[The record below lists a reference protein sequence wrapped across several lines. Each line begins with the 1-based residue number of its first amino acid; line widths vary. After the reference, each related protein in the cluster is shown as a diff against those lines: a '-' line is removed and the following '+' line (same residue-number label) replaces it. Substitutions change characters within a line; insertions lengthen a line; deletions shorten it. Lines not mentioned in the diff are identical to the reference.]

1 MSSSYKEIIYEVEDP
16 VAVIRLNRPDRLN
29 AITYTMLAEI
39 RDAIDKSA
47 EDSQVVG
54 IVITGEGRG
63 FCAGLDAEVL
73 AATASAGKTTSS
85 QDTAQRNDVPGMFT
99 YLLKVPKPIIA
110 AVNGVAAGG
119 GFVLP
124 AMSDVRFAST
134 EAAFTTVFS
143 KRGLIAE
150 HGLSWIM
157 PRLMGPG
164 RALDLLW
171 TSRKIGAE
179 EALRWGLVE
188 YVVPHD
194 QLLQAAKDY
203 VINLAQSV
211 APSSLAETK
220 RLLYHHMG
228 IEYQP
233 ALEETQVA
241 MEESLTRVDAT
252 EGVQSFIERRPPDFP
267 RLGGK

>member
-1 MSSSYKEIIYEVEDP
+1 MAGDYTDIIFEVDDP

-29 AITYTMLAEI
+29 AITYKMLAEI
-39 RDAIDKSA
+39 RDAIEKSVA
-47 EDSQVVG
+47 DQRVVG

-73 AATASAGKTTSS
+73 AATAEAGQSTS
-85 QDTAQRNDVPGMFT
+85 QEDTAQRNDVPGMFT
-99 YLLKVPKPIIA
+99 YFLKVPKPIIA

-179 EALRWGLVE
+179 EALKTGLVE
-188 YVVPHD
+188 YVVQPD
-194 QLLQAAKDY
+194 ELVQAAKDY
-203 VINLAQSV
+203 VINLAETV
-211 APSSLAETK
+211 APSSLADSK
-220 RLLYHHMG
+220 RLLYRHMG
-228 IEYQP
+228 IEYEL

-241 MEESLTRVDAT
+241 MEASLKRFDIT
-252 EGVQSFIERRPPDFP
+252 EGVQSFLERRPPKFP
-267 RLGGK
+267 RLGAK

>member
-1 MSSSYKEIIYEVEDP
+1 MATPYEDIIFEIEDP
-16 VAVIRLNRPDRLN
+16 VAVIRLNRPERLN
-29 AITYTMLAEI
+29 AITYKMLAEI
-39 RDAIDKSA
+39 RDAVERSVD
-47 EDSQVVG
+47 DQRVVG

-63 FCAGLDAEVL
+63 FCAGLDADVL
-73 AATASAGKTTSS
+73 AQTAAAGKTTSS
-85 QDTAQRNDVPGMFT
+85 QDNAQRDDVPGMFT
-99 YLLKVPKPIIA
+99 YFLKIPKPIIA

-124 AMSDVRFAST
+124 AMADIRFAST
-134 EAAFTTVFS
+134 EAAFTSVFS
-143 KRGLIAE
+143 KRGLISE

-157 PRLMGPG
+157 PRLLGPG

-179 EALRWGLVE
+179 EALKIGLVE

-194 QLLQAAKDY
+194 DLLTAAKDY
-203 VINLAQSV
+203 VITLAETV

-220 RLLYHHMG
+220 RLLYRHMG

-233 ALEETQVA
+233 ALEEAQAAT
-241 MEESLTRVDAT
+241 EESLTRMDVT
-252 EGVQSFIERRPPDFP
+252 EGVKSFVERRPPNFP
-267 RLGGK
+267 RLGAK

>member
-1 MSSSYKEIIYEVEDP
+1 MAANYEEIIFDVEDP

-29 AITYTMLAEI
+29 AITYKMLAEI
-39 RDAIDKSA
+39 RDAIDTSA
-47 EDSQVVG
+47 ADERVVG

-73 AATASAGKTTSS
+73 AATAAAGKTTSQ

-99 YLLKVPKPIIA
+99 YFLKIPKPIIA

-124 AMSDVRFAST
+124 AMADIRFAST

-179 EALRWGLVE
+179 EALRSGLVE

-194 QLLQAAKDY
+194 ELLQSAKNY
-203 VINLAQSV
+203 VVELAQTV
-211 APSSLAETK
+211 APSSLAESK
-220 RLLYHHMG
+220 RLLYRHMG

-233 ALEETQVA
+233 ALEETQIA
-241 MEESLTRVDAT
+241 MEQSLTRVDAT
-252 EGVQSFIERRPPDFP
+252 EGVQSFVERRPPNFQ
-267 RLGGK
+267 RLAAK

>member
-1 MSSSYKEIIYEVEDP
+1 MSTEYSDILFEIDDP
-16 VAVIRLNRPDRLN
+16 VAIIRLNRPDRLN
-29 AITYTMLAEI
+29 AITYKMLAEI
-39 RDAIDKSA
+39 RDAINRSVAD
-47 EDSQVVG
+47 DRVVG

-73 AATASAGKTTSS
+73 AQTAASGKTSS
-85 QDTAQRNDVPGMFT
+85 NQDSAQRDDVPGMFT
-99 YLLKVPKPIIA
+99 YLLKVPKPVIA

-143 KRGLIAE
+143 KRGLISE

-171 TSRKIGAE
+171 TSRKIDAE
-179 EALRWGLVE
+179 EALRTGLVE

-194 QLLQAAKDY
+194 ELLNAATDY
-203 VINLAQSV
+203 VRTLAQTV

-220 RLLYHHMG
+220 RLLYRHMG

-233 ALEETQVA
+233 ALEETQIA

-252 EGVQSFIERRPPDFP
+252 EGVQSFVERRPPNFP
-267 RLGGK
+267 RLGSK

>member
-1 MSSSYKEIIYEVEDP
+1 MSKEYNDIIFEIEDP

-29 AITYTMLAEI
+29 AITYKMLAEL
-39 RDAIDKSA
+39 REAIDRA
-47 EDSQVVG
+47 TGDDRVVG

-63 FCAGLDAEVL
+63 FCAGLDSEVL
-73 AATASAGKTTSS
+73 AQTAAAGKTTSS
-85 QDTAQRNDVPGMFT
+85 QDTAQRDDVPGMFT
-99 YLLKVPKPIIA
+99 YFLNVPKPIIA

-124 AMSDVRFAST
+124 AMADIRFAST

-143 KRGLIAE
+143 KRGLISE

-157 PRLMGPG
+157 PRLVGPG

-171 TSRKIGAE
+171 TSRKIGAD
-179 EALRWGLVE
+179 EALKIGLVE

-194 QLLQAAKDY
+194 DLLTAAKDY
-203 VINLAQSV
+203 VITLSETV

-220 RLLYHHMG
+220 RLLYRHMG

-233 ALEETQVA
+233 ALEETQTA
-241 MEESLTRVDAT
+241 MEESLTRVDAK
-252 EGVQSFIERRPPDFP
+252 EGVQSFIERRPPNFP
-267 RLGGK
+267 RLGAK